1 MSYILHLVVDQAN
14 HKTRFDIAA
23 TRLSGLSRN
32 KVRQLIDSGL
42 AFLNKKRIW
51 IAKFEVKQGD
61 ILELMLG
68 SENLKSSLN
77 IDLQPSSIIIENADF
92 LVINKPAGI
101 AVDTDSNNII
111 HYLKKLN
118 PKYSNLLLAHR
129 LDKDT
134 SGLLILAK
142 RESVR
147 KEFEQIFKERKVHK
161 IYHTICFDT
170 PKPEEGEI
178 IFPIVQHSQGKNK
191 YFAITPKDIPNPKVK
206 PAKTSYKLIRSFAS
220 KRLSYV
226 ECTPHTGRPHQIR
239 VHLKSIGNPVLGD
252 KVYANH
258 LQHHPYW
265 QKATRQMLHAYSLR
279 FEFAGQQYS
288 LTAPLPPDFENILKE
303 FGLD

>member
-1 MSYILHLVVDQAN
+1 MNYILHLVVDQAN

-129 LDKDT
+129 HFWT
-134 SGLLILAK
+134 INFGQK
-142 RESVR
+142 RV
-147 KEFEQIFKERKVHK
+147 
-161 IYHTICFDT
+161 
-170 PKPEEGEI
+170 
-178 IFPIVQHSQGKNK
+178 
-191 YFAITPKDIPNPKVK
+191 
-206 PAKTSYKLIRSFAS
+206 S
-220 KRLSYV
+220 KK
-226 ECTPHTGRPHQIR
+226 R
-239 VHLKSIGNPVLGD
+239 V
-252 KVYANH
+252 
-258 LQHHPYW
+258 
-265 QKATRQMLHAYSLR
+265 
-279 FEFAGQQYS
+279 
-288 LTAPLPPDFENILKE
+288 
-303 FGLD
+303 